1 MKIFILSLVCLLF
14 SCTEKNIKREILQL
28 QSQKILIPT
37 DSMLHQI
44 NGRDTIL
51 GNTFDISIK
60 LVVYSDSSICSS
72 CALQALNKWDSFIQK
87 ANKSQGKLQLFFIFS
102 PRKRE
107 VIQVKNMIATYALD
121 YPVFIDT
128 MKIFTKY
135 NPHLPMHPMFHIFLL
150 DEEDQVIV
158 VGNPLKN
165 KKLSAIYEKTINKKL
180 SEIE

>member
-51 GNTFDISIK
+51 GNTFDKSIK

-121 YPVFIDT
+121 YPVFID
-128 MKIFTKY
+128 K
-135 NPHLPMHPMFHIFLL
+135 FLL
-150 DEEDQVIV
+150 NIT
-158 VGNPLKN
+158 LIYLCIRCFIFFYWT
-165 KKLSAIYEKTINKKL
+165 KKIK
-180 SEIE
+180 

>member
-51 GNTFDISIK
+51 GNTFDKSIK

-87 ANKSQGKLQLFFIFS
+87 ANKSQGKLQLFFIF
-102 PRKRE
+102 
-107 VIQVKNMIATYALD
+107 
-121 YPVFIDT
+121 
-128 MKIFTKY
+128 
-135 NPHLPMHPMFHIFLL
+135 
-150 DEEDQVIV
+150 
-158 VGNPLKN
+158 
-165 KKLSAIYEKTINKKL
+165 
-180 SEIE
+180 